1 MKLILTRHGRT
12 YVETISAMKKRMQKF
27 LAKTHK
33 KHPGENV
40 LFVSHGGIS
49 RSLLA
54 AIKKKPAGSV
64 FEMPKIKNTA
74 VYVIEIDEKAKGK
87 IILENCTKHLQKHF
101 KI

>member
-1 MKLILTRHGRT
+1 
-12 YVETISAMKKRMQKF
+12 
-27 LAKTHK
+27 
-33 KHPGENV
+33 
-40 LFVSHGGIS
+40 
-49 RSLLA
+49 LA

-64 FEMPKIKNTA
+64 FEMPKIKNAA